1 MTQYQ
6 VVMSKELTGSTT
18 QPKPRLWRAVV
29 LVIALAA
36 LIGLG
41 IWVGAGFFKTS
52 NSVTQQSSEL
62 TPVQHTQE
70 LKRMMRISAA
80 SNITLPNIDS
90 IPEAAQGAEPF
101 ECGSRFAN
109 AVDDAVVQLYGV
121 DYLAT
126 IGGARLVDTQTWRA
140 LQAQAQDSAQALQR
154 LFPDDCIPE
163 VPVTF
168 EIDDELRFADAIGTR
183 HMLKMS
189 DELIQGW
196 SQLYLLAETPQQRDI
211 ALAGLWQMIQWEST
225 WQPGGS
231 PFAFEF

>member
-18 QPKPRLWRAVV
+18 QPKPRLWRAIV
-29 LVIALAA
+29 LVVALVA

-62 TPVQHTQE
+62 APVQHTQE
-70 LKRMMRISAA
+70 LKRIMRISAA
-80 SNITLPNIDS
+80 SDITLPNIDS
-90 IPEAAQGAEPF
+90 IPDAAQGAEPF
-101 ECGSRFAN
+101 ECGSRFAT
-109 AVDDAVVQLYGV
+109 AVDDAVLQLYGV
-121 DYLAT
+121 EYLAT
-126 IGGARLVDTQTWRA
+126 IAGARPVDTQTWRT
-140 LQAQAQDSAQALQR
+140 LHSQAQDGAQALQR
-154 LFPDDCIPE
+154 LFPEDCVPE

-168 EIDDELRFADAIGTR
+168 DVDDELRFADAIGVR

-189 DELIQGW
+189 DTLIEEW
-196 SQLYLLAETPQQRDI
+196 SQLYLLAETPQERDI

>member
-6 VVMSKELTGSTT
+6 VVMSKEMTGSTT

-41 IWVGAGFFKTS
+41 IWVGAGFLKTS
-52 NSVTQQSSEL
+52 DSVTQQSSEL

-80 SNITLPNIDS
+80 SDITLPNIDS
-90 IPEAAQGAEPF
+90 IPDAAQGAEPF
-101 ECGSRFAN
+101 ACGSRFAN

-121 DYLAT
+121 DYLST
-126 IGGARLVDTQTWRA
+126 IGGARLVDTQTWRTV
-140 LQAQAQDSAQALQR
+140 QAQAQDSAQALQR
-154 LFPDDCIPE
+154 LFPDNCIPQ

-168 EIDDELRFADAIGTR
+168 EVDDELRFADAIGTR

-189 DELIQGW
+189 DELIEEW
-196 SQLYLLAETPQQRDI
+196 SQMYLLAETPQQRDI
-211 ALAGLWQMIQWEST
+211 ALAGLWQMIQWESS
-225 WQPGGS
+225 WHPGGS